1 MNRTERLKDHERS
14 EKAFQNHMAR
24 DFAWLIVGIGI
35 GSGVALLSAPTDGEE
50 VRHAIRRSCRKTLR
64 AIGRHWNIDDLRDE
78 AEHLLEETKDRF
90 AHALHF
96 GRSGEG
102 VRRHHVA

>member
-14 EKAFQNHMAR
+14 EIAFPNHMAR
-24 DFAWLIVGIGI
+24 DFTWLIVGIGI
-35 GSGVALLSAPTDGEE
+35 GSGVALLLAPMDGEE
-50 VRHAIRRSCRKTLR
+50 VRHAIRRRCRKTLR
-64 AIGRHWNIDDLRDE
+64 AIRRHWNIEDLRDE
-78 AEHLLEETKDRF
+78 AEYLLEETKERF

-102 VRRHHVA
+102 VRRHHAA